1 MRCNMKLRFDVYTKN
16 VETAAN
22 AFCKLSVHC
31 EDNITLT
38 RNKHWSE
45 KEQYYYNL
53 FGAITADNVKTLTA
67 IMSDDFV
74 DDSDDLS

>member
-1 MRCNMKLRFDVYTKN
+1 MKLRFDVYTKD

-31 EDNITLT
+31 EDSITLT
-38 RNKHWSE
+38 RNKHWTE
-45 KEQYYYNL
+45 TERYYYNL
-53 FGAITADNVKTLTA
+53 FGSVTADNVETLTA

-74 DDSDDLS
+74 DDTDDLF

>member
-1 MRCNMKLRFDVYTKN
+1 MRCNMKLRFDVYTKD
-16 VETAAN
+16 VETAVN

-31 EDNITLT
+31 EDNITVT
-38 RNKHWSE
+38 RNTHWTD
-45 KEQYYYNL
+45 KGQYYYNL
-53 FGAITADNVKTLTA
+53 FGAITSDNVETLTD